1 MTSNKSAMHIN
12 AKWNLIWA
20 VIMDLN
26 WDDCQI
32 EKNMLILFS
41 AS

>member
-26 WDDCQI
+26 WDDCQT
-32 EKNMLILFS
+32 EKKHAYFILC
-41 AS
+41 

>member
-26 WDDCQI
+26 WDDCQT